1 MLFLYD
7 FLLFHPVPQVN
18 VLTQAHYVHL
28 SDTVINAA
36 NAVSNWHTPHSSVHH
51 WHIIDVYQ

>member
-1 MLFLYD
+1 MTFYG
-7 FLLFHPVPQVN
+7 FHPVPQVN

-36 NAVSNWHTPHSSVHH
+36 NNVGNWHIPSSLIDH
-51 WHIIDVYQ
+51 WHITDQYQ